1 MNATTLLA
9 AALAAVFL
17 AFGTAKLLAVPS
29 MRARAAHVGLST
41 QAYRRIGALELAGGL
56 GLLAGFAVPLLRTFA
71 ALGLLLLLAGA
82 VITHLRIKDSIKDS
96 IKDLAPALVL
106 GALMTVLLTMA
117 IQGS

>member
-82 VITHLRIKDSIKDS
+82 VITHLRIKDN

>member
-82 VITHLRIKDSIKDS
+82 VITHLRIKDSIKD
-96 IKDLAPALVL
+96 LAPALVL